1 MTWRG
6 SGCRNLGLVG
16 LTGLLACAFT
26 PLPNLLAGRLLL
38 PPRIEPAGAIVVLG
52 SSIFP
57 DGTLSST
64 ALRRTVY
71 ALRLYRR
78 GLAPLL
84 LFSGPPGS
92 GGQKS
97 EPAAQADLAR
107 ELGLEGSA
115 VLTVTAETTQEEAA
129 KAATELRHHGV
140 GRILLVSES
149 QHLRRA
155 GPLFEREGFEVLP
168 APADPRIAS
177 DDPEGRLHLARE
189 ILKELAARLLYR
201 LQGRA

>member
-1 MTWRG
+1 MSRPV
-6 SGCRNLGLVG
+6 CRMLGLG
-16 LTGLLACAFT
+16 ALAALLVCAFT
-26 PLPNLLAGRLLL
+26 PLPNLVSSWLAL
-38 PPRIEPAGAIVVLG
+38 PARIEPAGAIVVLG

-57 DGTLSST
+57 DGSLSGT

-92 GGQKS
+92 GGRPS
-97 EPAAQADLAR
+97 EPAARADFAR
-107 ELGLEGSA
+107 ELGIPGSA
-115 VLTVTAETTQEEAA
+115 LLTVTAQTTREEAT
-129 KAATELRHHGV
+129 KVAAELRRHGV
-140 GRILLVSES
+140 RRILLVSES

-155 GPLFEREGFEVLP
+155 NPLFEQEGLEVLP
-168 APADPRIAS
+168 APADLRIGA
-177 DDPEGRLHLARE
+177 DPEGRLEVARE
-189 ILKELAARLLYR
+189 IIKELAARLLYR